1 MLSPDSMTFRQLV
14 REHQAL
20 LAQEAR
26 ALPKEAQVDPRD
38 TPRRRRFALMRWLR
52 PAES

>member
-1 MLSPDSMTFRQLV
+1 MLSPDSVTLRQLV

-26 ALPKEAQVDPRD
+26 ALPKEEQVEPRD
-38 TPRRRRFALMRWLR
+38 TPRRRRFALMRRLR
-52 PAES
+52 PADS